1 MRGDLG
7 AQTYQIFSGM
17 LRVWFGS
24 YYNFLVEGS
33 SSSSVQS

>member
-1 MRGDLG
+1 MLGDLG
-7 AQTYQIFSGM
+7 AQAHQIFSGM
-17 LRVWFGS
+17 LRVWFGP